1 MEKISHRRPVKRT
14 LKAKNGHS
22 TNGKSAHTKKHNI
35 GEAILS
41 SLEAIK
47 EGNVIVIKQDELEE
61 GIKKLLK

>member
-1 MEKISHRRPVKRT
+1 MEKILHKRPSKRIS
-14 LKAKNGHS
+14 KAKNGH
-22 TNGKSAHTKKHNI
+22 NGKLGREKKHNV

-47 EGNVIVIKQDELEE
+47 ERNVIVVQQDNLEE